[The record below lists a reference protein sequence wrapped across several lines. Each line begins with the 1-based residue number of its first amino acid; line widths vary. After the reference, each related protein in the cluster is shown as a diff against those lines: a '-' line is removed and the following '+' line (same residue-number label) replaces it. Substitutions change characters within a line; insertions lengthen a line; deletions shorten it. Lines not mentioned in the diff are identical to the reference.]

1 MLFWVLFLSFLNNER
16 YTSMKNPEN
25 HGNILNICLYVQ
37 ITKQTLNN
45 YQPSKRP
52 KISIF
57 EGYGLILA
65 AS

>member
-1 MLFWVLFLSFLNNER
+1 
-16 YTSMKNPEN
+16 MKNPEN
-25 HGNILNICLYVQ
+25 HGNILNICLCVQ

-57 EGYGLILA
+57 EGYGLSLA
-65 AS
+65 AP